1 LLGTLANL
9 RRNRLDSC
17 PVTSIASAA
26 ESGHDAT
33 QKQDDHLTSSTEVY
47 SSQSQNHLFS
57 AHARGDAR
65 VIESSTLAG
74 HSPTSTFDAM
84 DNDWGS
90 QESHST
96 RPSEA
101 ITQLHLDDPKTP
113 GLLSENLI
121 DPPSPP
127 LVLQVSETPST
138 LKMTRPNP
146 NESVSKFALPLSQ
159 SRSERYSPS
168 DGGPSLLGT
177 DSFHQLYL
185 YGRMET
191 LVTLK
196 IHAKINGFFR
206 CPRSDKWACHR
217 NTDFRVSLAYSLS
230 SPDLGLS
237 DKALLAAGISI
248 DWRGRQE
255 SVSGFKMTVR
265 ARLYNFEDKNID
277 LKYTPIK
284 GMGLKTL
291 GLNLVSPGGY
301 VNNLAQ
307 HGANTDVDETS
318 GNSDPQR
325 IVTFERIR
333 FSHSE
338 DKCKETEMFILVVDV
353 YAVVGGPNGD
363 EDVFVAVAKFNPVVV
378 QEQCAS
384 SYIDMVDQ
392 ESGVPRLPR
401 VHYTQISATSDIS
414 DTDHDGVD
422 GPEGGEGIPG
432 DMHESRE

>member
-1 LLGTLANL
+1 
-9 RRNRLDSC
+9 
-17 PVTSIASAA
+17 
-26 ESGHDAT
+26 
-33 QKQDDHLTSSTEVY
+33 
-47 SSQSQNHLFS
+47 
-57 AHARGDAR
+57 
-65 VIESSTLAG
+65 
-74 HSPTSTFDAM
+74 M
-84 DNDWGS
+84 DNDRGT
-90 QESHST
+90 QQSHT
-96 RPSEA
+96 TGPSEA
-101 ITQLHLDDPKTP
+101 ITQLHLDNPETAGP
-113 GLLSENLI
+113 LFESLI
-121 DPPSPP
+121 NPPSPSS
-127 LVLQVSETPST
+127 VLKVSETPST
-138 LKMTRPNP
+138 LKMTGPKPNK
-146 NESVSKFALPLSQ
+146 SVSKFALPLCQ
-159 SRSERYSPS
+159 SPSERYSPS

-177 DSFHQLYL
+177 DSLHRLYL
-185 YGRMET
+185 YGSIKT
-191 LVTLK
+191 LVTLT
-196 IHAKINGFFR
+196 IHAKINGFFP

-237 DKALLAAGISI
+237 DEALLAAGISI

-255 SVSGFKMTVR
+255 FVSGFKMTVG
-265 ARLYNFEDKNID
+265 ARLYNSEDENVS

-284 GMGLKTL
+284 GKGLKTL
-291 GLNLVSPGGY
+291 GLNLVSPGGD

-363 EDVFVAVAKFNPVVV
+363 EDVFVAVAKFNSVVV
-378 QEQCAS
+378 REQHAS

-392 ESGVPRLPR
+392 ESGVHRMPRA
-401 VHYTQISATSDIS
+401 HDTQISAMSDIS

-432 DMHESRE
+432 DMYESRE